1 MYTLRSSRVSHITD
15 DIRCGHASLWP
26 HCGALLLLALLCGL
40 LLAAP
45 APVRPL
51 ALAPQLQHLAAVQ
64 PATPVRVIV
73 QQRAAQSVAEQ
84 SVHRLGGRV
93 LKQLPIIGAFA
104 AQLPAGALPQLAADP
119 AVRWISLDAP
129 VASADD
135 DPVEG
140 EGRRTDPADTNHYLQ
155 TLRYTELPGG
165 PAHFTGQG
173 VGVAVV
179 DSGIST
185 DQDFANLTRIGSFN
199 ANSRTPNDVYG
210 HGTHVA
216 GIIGGSGAGSGGAV
230 RGISPGVNLISVK
243 ISDETGMA
251 YESDTLEA
259 LQWIYQHRAEYNI
272 RVVNLSINTAQEA
285 SYHLSP
291 LDAGVEFLWF
301 NGIVVVASSGN
312 RSTTDAAHAVMM
324 APAND
329 PFIITVGATDEGGT
343 GARAD
348 DSLAPYTAY
357 GHTVD
362 GYLKPEIAAPGSRI
376 YSVLS
381 GQSRW
386 NKTYPDRVSPSGE
399 YFRLSGTSMAA
410 PMVAGA
416 AALLLA
422 AEPALTPDQVKFRL
436 LHTGSSLPVLLDGV
450 PQFELPYLD
459 LYASL
464 TAPTTEAAN
473 RDLVPSHLLL
483 ATLADAVDRTAPGW
497 NSVNWNSVNW
507 NSVNWNSV
515 NWNSVNWNSVNWNS
529 VNWNSVNWNS
539 VNWNSVNWN
548 SAVLEDEAASA
559 AGAGQW
565 LVPAWPA
572 AEGDDALVQPRLYLP
587 LAAR

>member
-1 MYTLRSSRVSHITD
+1 MCTLRSIRVSHTTEMLRGGHARLWT
-15 DIRCGHASLWP
+15 RCGA
-26 HCGALLLLALLCGL
+26 CLLLTLLCGL

-45 APVRPL
+45 APLRTLP
-51 ALAPQLQHLAAVQ
+51 LAPQLLHLAAAQ

-73 QQRAAQSVAEQ
+73 QQHAAQPGAGPLL
-84 SVHRLGGRV
+84 HRLGGRV

-119 AVRWISLDAP
+119 TVRWISLDAP
-129 VASADD
+129 VASANEDL
-135 DPVEG
+135 VAG
-140 EGRRTDPADTNHYLQ
+140 QGRKTDPADANHYLQ

-179 DSGIST
+179 DSGVST

-216 GIIGGSGAGSGGAV
+216 GIIAGSGIASGGAV
-230 RGISPGVNLISVK
+230 RGLAPGVNLISVK

-312 RSTTDAAHAVMM
+312 RSTTDAAHAVTT

-329 PFIITVGATDEGGT
+329 PYIITVGATDEGGT

-348 DSLAPYTAY
+348 DILAPYTAY

-381 GQSRW
+381 GQSHW
-386 NKTYPDRVSPSGE
+386 AKAYPDRMSPSGE

-422 AEPALTPDQVKFRL
+422 AEPSLTPDQVKFRL
-436 LHTGSSLPVLLDGV
+436 LHTGSPLPVLLDGV
-450 PQFELPYLD
+450 PQFDLPYLD
-459 LYASL
+459 LYAGL
-464 TAPTTEAAN
+464 TSTAVEPAN
-473 RDLVPSHLLL
+473 RNLVPSHLLL
-483 ATLADAVDRTAPGW
+483 GTLADAVDRTAPGW

-548 SAVLEDEAASA
+548 SAVLEDESASA

-565 LVPAWPA
+565 HVPAWPA
-572 AEGDDALVQPRLYLP
+572 AEAGDALLQTRLYLP